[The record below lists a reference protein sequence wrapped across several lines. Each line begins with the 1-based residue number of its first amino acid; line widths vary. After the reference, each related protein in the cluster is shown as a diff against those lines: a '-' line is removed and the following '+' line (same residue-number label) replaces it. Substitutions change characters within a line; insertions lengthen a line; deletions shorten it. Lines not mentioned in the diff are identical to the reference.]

1 MFETRALLITGC
13 NSGFGYELAKD
24 LDAVGLQVFAACL
37 TSEGEA
43 NLTKKSSRGL
53 RTFKLSI
60 AQASDAQRALEVV
73 KLRPVL

>member
-13 NSGFGYELAKD
+13 NMYSGFGYELAKD
-24 LDAVGLQVFAACL
+24 LVALGLQVFAACL

-53 RTFKLSI
+53 HSN
-60 AQASDAQRALEVV
+60 
-73 KLRPVL
+73 

>member
-53 RTFKLSI
+53 HSN
-60 AQASDAQRALEVV
+60 
-73 KLRPVL
+73 